1 MASVDQL
8 KTLVSSKLGYASANQ
23 FQVTLPT
30 DFSGRGAGGILN
42 TITSLV
48 TNPIGALTGAGGGE
62 EMNILCNRVSLP
74 GRQVL
79 TTDRTIGMERQQMA
93 YGYAVGEVS
102 MTFYVMN
109 DYGVK
114 KYFDQWYSM
123 TVPDRTGKANYKVN
137 YAKSVKIHQ
146 LRKPLKNIGLDVGPI
161 DFNIGLGGGA
171 VYTVELVDAFPKTIQ
186 AIELSNDLDGL
197 VQLTVDLSYTNHYTS
212 GGGPGLVSISGGLGS
227 LFG

>member
-8 KTLVSSKLGYASANQ
+8 KTLVNSKLGYASANQ
-23 FQVTLPT
+23 FMVTLPT
-30 DFSGRGAGGILN
+30 DFQSRSILG
-42 TITSLV
+42 TITSLI
-48 TNPIGALTGAGGGE
+48 TNPVGALFGGGGGNE
-62 EMNILCNRVSLP
+62 LNILCNRVSLP

-79 TTDRTIGMERQQMA
+79 TTDRTIGMERQRMA

-102 MTFYVMN
+102 MSFYMMN
-109 DYGVK
+109 DYGAK
-114 KYFDQWYSM
+114 KYFDQWYAL

-146 LRKPLKNIGLDVGPI
+146 LRKPLVNKSLSAGP
-161 DFNIGLGGGA
+161 FNFDISLGGGSI
-171 VYTVELVDAFPKTIQ
+171 YTVELVDAFPVTIQ

-197 VQLTVDLSYTNHYTS
+197 VQLTVDLAYTNHYTAD
-212 GGGPGLVSISGGLGS
+212 GGPGTGLVSVSGGLGS